1 MGRKRPQKH
10 NLVRIKNKK
19 GIIFEYFQMRELL
32 NMNQDGVRTNKEL
45 ILLWPEDTETPSGT
59 LEWLKNSY
67 FSGHHHIR

>member
-1 MGRKRPQKH
+1 M
-10 NLVRIKNKK
+10 
-19 GIIFEYFQMRELL
+19 IFEYFQMRELL

-45 ILLWPEDTETPSGT
+45 ILLWPEDTQTPSGT